1 MDSAL
6 ARNRTA
12 IGAAS
17 LVVGPALMS
26 AGDLFH
32 PPENWAPATQVAIVA
47 ESASRWYAAHLL
59 LFVGMILFI
68 PGILAMTEAA
78 ASRRP
83 VAGYAARLLMI
94 ASVGALSAVFAFEML
109 LGQFVSQRSDQTA
122 AIALLEA
129 FQSGAVFGPLLPG
142 LLAFFIGTGLA
153 VFSFASMADP
163 FRWPAVVLALGA
175 TLILGEIV
183 LAEVL
188 LSQIGNILN
197 LVAGIGFARLLLQGR
212 GAAPASPIR

>member
-6 ARNRTA
+6 ARNRAA

-17 LVVGPALMS
+17 LIVGPALMS

-32 PPENWAPATQVAIVA
+32 PSESWAPATQVAILA
-47 ESASRWYAAHLL
+47 DSASHWYAAHLL
-59 LFVGMILFI
+59 LFVGIILFI
-68 PGILAMTEAA
+68 PGILALTEAA

-94 ASVGALSAVFAFEML
+94 ASVGALSALFVFEML

-122 AIALLEA
+122 AVALLETV
-129 FQSGAVFGPLLPG
+129 QSGAISGALLPG

-153 VFSFASMADP
+153 VFSFASKADP
-163 FRWPAVVLALGA
+163 FRWPALVLALGA
-175 TLILGEIV
+175 ILILGEIA

-188 LSQIGNILN
+188 LSQIGNILI
-197 LVAGIGFARLLLQGR
+197 LVAGIGFARLLLQGK
-212 GAAPASPIR
+212 GVAPASTLR